1 MNLYRSFGN
10 LMEAWVA
17 EGGHSPD
24 SEWLGNNDE
33 DPSTPS
39 SDTGTNLRSESVDS
53 GVETASSDTS
63 FLAASFSTSTDR
75 AEIDTFM
82 PEGGGLTPASASQSP
97 VLSSP
102 PPSSSALHQKVE
114 QALQRTD
121 SKHLK
126 ENPEPLTVEA
136 VLRRRPRASFQPRRH
151 TLDLV
156 RGQRPESFGL
166 WTTLNPAEPMRLT
179 RRRPASMIC
188 DRQPVRKRLE
198 DLGEEE
204 VKGLSPGLSYL
215 EQVCQMLEEV
225 ARQQMHNQALQMDA
239 NAPREHQD
247 VEVSQACQSDSKAAE
262 EDLSSCQSL
271 ERAQQTSSEPQQ
283 RKGNRLGHFRQRST
297 SDTSLA
303 TLRLRQLNTDCRG
316 QQLSTNDL
324 LEKIE
329 EDHEKQ
335 ESKKEE
341 NHKTYKN
348 WLYKIGSLRRDESAA
363 KDLKSQQMQP
373 CEKNSARRRLSQ
385 LFRRSRR
392 KTLAV

>member
-1 MNLYRSFGN
+1 MSHCFFCFFPPRIEWQQGAGMNTQLPRCDRTDVGDGRGEGTEADHGGCFEFYSSQRLRRLSLTGVHFPVGVQTQRKVWGAVVLEMNLYRSFGN
-10 LMEAWVA
+10 LMEAWVT
-17 EGGHSPD
+17 ERGHSPD

-75 AEIDTFM
+75 AELDTFM
-82 PEGGGLTPASASQSP
+82 PEGGGLTPASASHSP

-126 ENPEPLTVEA
+126 DNPEPLTVEA

-151 TLDLV
+151 TSDLV

-198 DLGEEE
+198 VRCVYVTNQTML
-204 VKGLSPGLSYL
+204 KYL
-215 EQVCQMLEEV
+215 
-225 ARQQMHNQALQMDA
+225 R
-239 NAPREHQD
+239 
-247 VEVSQACQSDSKAAE
+247 
-262 EDLSSCQSL
+262 
-271 ERAQQTSSEPQQ
+271 
-283 RKGNRLGHFRQRST
+283 
-297 SDTSLA
+297 
-303 TLRLRQLNTDCRG
+303 
-316 QQLSTNDL
+316 
-324 LEKIE
+324 I
-329 EDHEKQ
+329 
-335 ESKKEE
+335 
-341 NHKTYKN
+341 
-348 WLYKIGSLRRDESAA
+348 
-363 KDLKSQQMQP
+363 
-373 CEKNSARRRLSQ
+373 
-385 LFRRSRR
+385 
-392 KTLAV
+392 